1 MAFILGNEGSGV
13 KEELYE
19 LSDEIVKIRMENIDS
34 LNVAIA
40 GSIVMYHFATKQ

>member
-13 KEELYE
+13 KEELYD

-40 GSIVMYHFATKQ
+40 GSIVMYHFAIKQ